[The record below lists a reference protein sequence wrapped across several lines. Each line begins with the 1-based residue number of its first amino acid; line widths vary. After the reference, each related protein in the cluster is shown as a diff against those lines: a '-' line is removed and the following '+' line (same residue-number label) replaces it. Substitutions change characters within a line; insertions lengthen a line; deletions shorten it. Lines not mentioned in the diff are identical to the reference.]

1 MKSVV
6 ISEPTWHEGTALI
19 DARSDEVQ
27 VGDDVFIFYLGASR
41 RVAAR
46 WRALRSITTS
56 AGGAIET
63 VVWGTIW
70 HSVGAHLAGSLSQIP
85 GIERIFV
92 RKDDDFFRV
101 WTVIADMDL
110 RIEDQIYTAQLA
122 FMDRFRDIPLDFSVI
137 FRQGK
142 SPETL
147 LPAGAHEV
155 YAAR

>member
-6 ISEPTWHEGTALI
+6 ISEPAWHKGTALI
-19 DARSDEVQ
+19 DERSEQ
-27 VGDDVFIFYLGASR
+27 LKVGDDVFTFYLGASR
-41 RVAAR
+41 RSATR
-46 WRALRSITTS
+46 WRALRSIAAN
-56 AGGAIET
+56 AGDALEA
-63 VVWGTIW
+63 VFSDTIV
-70 HSVGAHLAGSLSQIP
+70 HSVGAHLAKSLCQLP
-85 GIERIFV
+85 GVEQIFV
-92 RKDDDFFRV
+92 RMDDDMIRV

-110 RIEDQIYTAQLA
+110 RTEDRIYAAQLA

-142 SPETL
+142 DPGTL

>member
-6 ISEPTWHEGTALI
+6 ISEPAWNEGTVLI
-19 DARSDEVQ
+19 DERLEELKA
-27 VGDDVFIFYLGASR
+27 GDDVFILNLGASKR
-41 RVAAR
+41 LAAR
-46 WRALRSITTS
+46 WKALRSITVS

-63 VVWGTIW
+63 AFSDSIL
-70 HSVGAHLAGSLSQIP
+70 HSVGAHLAGSLSHIP

-92 RKDDDFFRV
+92 RKDDDFVRV

-110 RIEDQIYTAQLA
+110 PAEDQIYAAQLA

-142 SPETL
+142 DLETIR
-147 LPAGAHEV
+147 PAGAHEV